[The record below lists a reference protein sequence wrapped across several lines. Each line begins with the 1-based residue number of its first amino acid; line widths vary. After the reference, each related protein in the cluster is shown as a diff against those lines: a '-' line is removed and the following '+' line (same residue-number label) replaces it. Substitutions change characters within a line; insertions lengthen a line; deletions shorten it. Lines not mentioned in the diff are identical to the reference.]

1 MRLALQMKTRARERW
16 EEVFRCEETLREKRE
31 KKRGKERKQREV
43 LLFFLVLFVFGQRRD
58 FFWGGGVHS
67 PKNIITHFDETF
79 AQYEQLSLSLYSKE
93 HLSVIFSSSQRVI
106 IVLLLVL
113 LFI

>member
-1 MRLALQMKTRARERW
+1 MRGASCASNENESNFLERW
-16 EEVFRCEETLREKRE
+16 EEVFRCEETIER
-31 KKRGKERKQREV
+31 KERKEKRGEETERRFA
-43 LLFFLVLFVFGQRRD
+43 FFPCFVCFWAKARFF
-58 FFWGGGVHS
+58 FFWVHS

-106 IVLLLVL
+106 IVLL
-113 LFI
+113 FI